1 LNNKIKEVN
10 NNNEKIK
17 TQTNGHERTE
27 KVQNPYETPHK
38 IFKPA
43 FSTGFLEISR
53 KRGMG
58 FARSRFSP
66 IIAAGPPTTT
76 VTYCAAAAY

>member
-1 LNNKIKEVN
+1 VY

-38 IFKPA
+38 IFKPV
-43 FSTGFLEISR
+43 FSTGFLE
-53 KRGMG
+53 KGEW
-58 FARSRFSP
+58 ASP
-66 IIAAGPPTTT
+66 DPDFL
-76 VTYCAAAAY
+76 